1 MTDLFKEKA
10 KDWDMDVLVK
20 GIADGIRSALSE
32 NIKMSSDMHVMDFG
46 AGTGLVT
53 ELLAKKVA
61 KVCAVDVSKTMLDE
75 LMAKQALEGRVETLC
90 QNIVEHPLGR
100 EFDLIVSAMAMHHV
114 ENTDALLRR
123 FYEHLKP
130 GGQVALADLDEED
143 GSFHTLGTEGV
154 YHNGFNRDVI
164 TQQLLQQGFKEIRF
178 VTAHTV
184 SKSDKQYP
192 IFLVVAHKV

>member
-143 GSFHTLGTEGV
+143 GSFHTLGTEGI

-164 TQQLLQQGFKEIRF
+164 TQQLLEQGFKEIRF